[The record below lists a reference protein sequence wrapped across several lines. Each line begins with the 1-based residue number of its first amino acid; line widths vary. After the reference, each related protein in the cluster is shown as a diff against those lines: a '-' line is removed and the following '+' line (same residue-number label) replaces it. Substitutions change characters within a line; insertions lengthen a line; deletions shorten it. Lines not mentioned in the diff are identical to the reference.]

1 MLELKGLLVNI
12 FKLFIALF
20 HISILKIRFKHYI
33 YIYEKNHELSCVV
46 DSNSD
51 SYSNIKRS
59 KVILNIFEIFTD
71 ANMEKELFLSDLID
85 GLYRVVK

>member
-1 MLELKGLLVNI
+1 MLELKGLVVNI
-12 FKLFIALF
+12 FKLFMALF
-20 HISILKIRFKHYI
+20 HISILKIRFQHYV
-33 YIYEKNHELSCVV
+33 YIYEENHELSCVV
-46 DSNSD
+46 DINSD